1 MLDKQF
7 RIFSFLILLFM
18 LLCYL
23 YSNNNSLVL
32 KGGNLQQD
40 FEKAQITYNNA
51 VQNVEDTQTAYDN
64 INANQDSTNADKDA
78 AKKALD
84 NAKKAQEV
92 AEGALNEVQNT
103 MNKCTVDL
111 KEVYDASE
119 ALKDLK
125 DRITSCGDSITFSN
139 PLLNE
144 ISNTEEDADEDE
156 DDMGVPDLDIS
167 SVPGAG
173 DLPETPITET
183 PATVAETPATVAET
197 PATVAE
203 PPATGDEPPATEAES
218 PATDTE
224 SPATEA
230 ESPATDAES
239 TTETQIKQGTPATGT
254 PSGEQTGGGSNIEG
268 FSNKKIYAPF

>member
-18 LLCYL
+18 ILCYL

-64 INANQDSTNADKDA
+64 INANQDSTDADKDA

-84 NAKKAQEV
+84 NAKKSQEV

-111 KEVYDASE
+111 K
-119 ALKDLK
+119 KFM
-125 DRITSCGDSITFSN
+125 T
-139 PLLNE
+139 LLRH
-144 ISNTEEDADEDE
+144 
-156 DDMGVPDLDIS
+156 
-167 SVPGAG
+167 
-173 DLPETPITET
+173 
-183 PATVAETPATVAET
+183 
-197 PATVAE
+197 
-203 PPATGDEPPATEAES
+203 
-218 PATDTE
+218 
-224 SPATEA
+224 
-230 ESPATDAES
+230 
-239 TTETQIKQGTPATGT
+239 
-254 PSGEQTGGGSNIEG
+254 
-268 FSNKKIYAPF
+268 

>member
-1 MLDKQF
+1 
-7 RIFSFLILLFM
+7 M

-119 ALKDLK
+119 GLKDLK
-125 DRITSCGDSITFSN
+125 DRITSCGESITFSK

-183 PATVAETPATVAET
+183 TVQDDEPSATGAETPATVAET

-203 PPATGDEPPATEAES
+203 PPATVAEPPATVAET
-218 PATDTE
+218 PATD
-224 SPATEA
+224 ATGDETPTTGD
-230 ESPATDAES
+230 ETPATDAES

-254 PSGEQTGGGSNIEG
+254 TSGEQTGGGSNIEG

>member
-1 MLDKQF
+1 
-7 RIFSFLILLFM
+7 M

-183 PATVAETPATVAET
+183 TVQDDEPSATGAETPATVAET

-203 PPATGDEPPATEAES
+203 PPATDATGDETPTTGDE
-218 PATDTE
+218 T
-224 SPATEA
+224 
-230 ESPATDAES
+230 PATDAES

-254 PSGEQTGGGSNIEG
+254 TSGEQTGGGSNIEG